1 MSRKMIIK
9 ITCADISTLL
19 NAINASGI
27 SLWNVSLK
35 NDLQIYVTINSID
48 LPIMKNVCSKYGASW
63 IIVDR
68 FGVYYKIR
76 YVLKRPVITSF
87 LFMILLMSLYLP
99 SRILF
104 VSVEGN
110 ALVPTGKILEAAQ
123 NCGITFGA
131 SRRLVRS
138 EKMKNSLIQAIPE
151 LQWAGINTSGCIAVI
166 SVGEKTD
173 NEILSEQ
180 DMRVGSIVASRDGV
194 IQDYTVQRG
203 SALCSIGQVVKKGQV
218 LVSGYTDCGIVTK
231 ATQAQA
237 EVKALTYREIEAVSP
252 ILLSIVQDKKTANT
266 RYSVRVGKK
275 LIKLYKDSGNLDTSC
290 AKIYKERYAKLP
302 GGYSLPIVLIE
313 ETIQQYNSVPIQ
325 DDQNYDWLKMFVE
338 GYLQS
343 VMISGE
349 FVSSDVDI
357 SVSDDAAVLFGKYVC
372 LEMIGTLKYEQ
383 MMLEG
388 D

>member
-1 MSRKMIIK
+1 MSRKMIVK

-87 LFMILLMSLYLP
+87 LFMLLLMSLYLP
-99 SRILF
+99 SHILF

-194 IQDYTVQRG
+194 IQDYTGECLVLNRTG
-203 SALCSIGQVVKKGQV
+203 CKKRTSI
-218 LVSGYTDCGIVTK
+218 SIRI
-231 ATQAQA
+231 
-237 EVKALTYREIEAVSP
+237 YR
-252 ILLSIVQDKKTANT
+252 L
-266 RYSVRVGKK
+266 RYCNKS
-275 LIKLYKDSGNLDTSC
+275 DTS
-290 AKIYKERYAKLP
+290 P
-302 GGYSLPIVLIE
+302 GGS
-313 ETIQQYNSVPIQ
+313 
-325 DDQNYDWLKMFVE
+325 
-338 GYLQS
+338 
-343 VMISGE
+343 
-349 FVSSDVDI
+349 
-357 SVSDDAAVLFGKYVC
+357 
-372 LEMIGTLKYEQ
+372 
-383 MMLEG
+383 
-388 D
+388 